1 MSKMQINDNQFIK
14 QDKMQAILWFL
25 SYNLLFV

>member
-14 QDKMQAILWFL
+14 QDKMQPILWFL